1 MDKDNV
7 EKKVEISK
15 GSVVDAETAQ
25 NEVERFMDLKRL
37 SDKKRETLKANIKGL
52 MGSVEAGLIRFD
64 FERKRTVAT
73 LTVPLN
79 RKVGKQITELDMR
92 FNMGVKV
99 MLANTKGAGLE
110 EGNEHSLYMLSSLCD
125 IPVTIL
131 ENAMNDEGEQGLA
144 IADFNMLRDYALF
157 FLA

>member
-1 MDKDNV
+1 MDQNNE
-7 EKKVEISK
+7 EKAAEKSM
-15 GSVVDAETAQ
+15 GSVVDAETARA
-25 NEVERFMDLKRL
+25 EVERFMDLKRL
-37 SDKKRETLKANIKGL
+37 SEKKRETLKANIKGL

-64 FERKRTVAT
+64 FERKRTVAI

-99 MLANTKGAGLE
+99 MLATTKGAGLE
-110 EGNEHSLYMLSSLCD
+110 EGNEHSLYMISSLCD

-131 ENAMNDEGEQGLA
+131 ENAENEEGEQGLST
-144 IADFNMLRDYALF
+144 ADFNILRDYALF